1 VSNKPKTD
9 KAVGEL
15 VELWDKAVQ
24 HGVDLE
30 RASVVAWLSQLA
42 SDAAETS
49 FQSSILL
56 SWCCDAV
63 KRGDHVK
70 EVTND

>member
-1 VSNKPKTD
+1 VNSEPKTD

-42 SDAAETS
+42 SDASETS

-56 SWCCDAV
+56 SWCRAAV
-63 KRGDHVK
+63 ERGEHAK
-70 EVTND
+70 EVDNE

>member
-1 VSNKPKTD
+1 VNSKPKTIMD
-9 KAVGEL
+9 CVEARDQGERS
-15 VELWDKAVQ
+15 
-24 HGVDLE
+24 GTDLE

-49 FQSSILL
+49 FQASILL

>member
-1 VSNKPKTD
+1 MSSEPKTIM
-9 KAVGEL
+9 ER
-15 VELWDKAVQ
+15 VEEYNQAVQ
-24 HGVDLE
+24 HGVDVE

-42 SDAAETS
+42 SDASETS

-70 EVTND
+70 EVDSE